1 MGDLQFWLYVIIG
14 VIYLLSRVMKKQ
26 SPKTPADL
34 PETRPDKPV
43 TRFDTPPVKPRA
55 PAKTLT
61 FEELL
66 REITESKTEQKPAP
80 PEEEFVNYEDELKDE
95 VQDLEDVNYDYKGD
109 KVAREYAATEQQA
122 FLRRSLEE
130 TMRLENTDTTF
141 EKFKVFEQQ
150 AQSNPMDRYLVDFND
165 PDGLK
170 KAIIMSEILQR
181 KF

>member
-1 MGDLQFWLYVIIG
+1 MDDLQFWLYVIIG

-34 PETRPDKPV
+34 PETRPEKPV
-43 TRFDTPPVKPRA
+43 TRFDAPPAKPRA

-66 REITESKTEQKPAP
+66 REITESKTQQKPAP
-80 PEEEFVNYEDELKDE
+80 PEEKYVNYEDDIKDE
-95 VQDLEDVNYDYKGD
+95 VQDLEDVNYDYRED
-109 KVAREYAATEQQA
+109 TVAKEYAAKEQQA

-130 TMRLENTDTTF
+130 TMSLESTDTTF

-150 AQSNPMDRYLVDFND
+150 AQSNPMDRYLTDFYD

-170 KAIIMSEILQR
+170 KALIMSEILQR